1 MKHRI
6 GIVALAASLI
16 GGFAAIGSYFHQ
28 LSGAASYDVTG
39 WRGAAQQQGQV
50 SALAGGQLWNG
61 RGSCMA
67 CHSIGESGVG
77 IRGPNLGVLPPDFM
91 EPIAVRAAHEQE
103 GQTAVEH
110 LVQALYDPDGFVVPG
125 FEGGIMVAVNG
136 PPTTLTDEEIRSI
149 LLFLFQQSG
158 VPSTPALEEEIAT
171 AQRAYSGEVAPEVP
185 EGPSPDVSADA
196 ARGRERFAALG
207 CDRCH
212 LDRESAEADRPV
224 SELAVTQEQF
234 ALLLRIARHPSE
246 DAAGEAT
253 TLGTSLTVQ
262 DAEDLA
268 AFLVLASQEAATDA
282 PEP

>member
-6 GIVALAASLI
+6 GIVVLAGSLI

-50 SALAGGQLWNG
+50 SALAGGQLFNG

-77 IRGPNLGVLPPDFM
+77 IRGPNLGVLPPDFT

-110 LVQALYDPDGFVVPG
+110 LVQALYDPDGFIVPG
-125 FEGGIMVAVNG
+125 FEGGIMIAVNG
-136 PPTTLTDEEIRSI
+136 PPTTLSDEEIRSI
-149 LLFLFQQSG
+149 VLYLFQQSG
-158 VPSTPALEEEIAT
+158 VPSTPELEEEIAT
-171 AQRAYSGEVAPEVP
+171 AQRAYSGEAAPD
-185 EGPSPDVSADA
+185 GPAQPSSDLSSDSE
-196 ARGRERFAALG
+196 RGRERFAALG

-212 LDRESAEADRPV
+212 LERESPEAARPV
-224 SELAVTQEQF
+224 SELAATGGQ
-234 ALLLRIARHPSE
+234 AGLLLRIARHPDDESAGDAGTYAASLTIQ
-246 DAAGEAT
+246 DAA
-253 TLGTSLTVQ
+253 
-262 DAEDLA
+262 DLA
-268 AFLVLASQEAATDA
+268 AFVLQASQAVPTEAAA
-282 PEP
+282 P